1 MAHLRTLPGDSD
13 SGFDG
18 SRNLLVVPAR
28 AHRNVFLVAGPD
40 LSVSIDDT
48 SVATLNEPGTTRAES
63 GNRNL
68 DPWERSQGIR
78 CLRVSGVQD
87 GRTVLHA
94 RLPDGRDWVA
104 PLTIQ
109 VVQNLEARQAT
120 APAGI
125 TPELRRELQQLSLR
139 QAVLR
144 VAEDQMNSQYGRQAG
159 SFNIYVGHDYNWCG
173 AFAHF
178 CWSVA
183 AAAKGMTS
191 PFGGNNDVLLSPQK
205 AIHWCRTNTDK
216 AVLLRFSGYDPMD
229 GKGPMALTDISAAN
243 PVQPGDICLLRN
255 DNDDGW
261 RHVDIVY
268 EAPSGTAFRTID
280 GNQGDPAIKIVNRQ
294 LDTPAAGKPYKLVF
308 VHVLGVT

>member
-1 MAHLRTLPGDSD
+1 MAHLRTLPGDGD

-28 AHRNVFLVAGPD
+28 NTRNVFLVAGPD
-40 LSVSIDDT
+40 LSVSIEETDI
-48 SVATLNEPGTTRAES
+48 ATVSERNATRSES
-63 GNRNL
+63 RDGHL
-68 DPWERSQGIR
+68 DPWEQSQGIR
-78 CLRVSGVQD
+78 CLRISGVHD

-120 APAGI
+120 APAGV
-125 TPELRRELQQLSLR
+125 TPELRRELQQLTLR

-183 AAAKGMTS
+183 AAAKGVAN

-205 AIHWCRTNTDK
+205 AIHFVFGNFDK
-216 AVLLRFSGYDPMD
+216 AILLRYAGIDPMT
-229 GKGPMALTDISAAN
+229 GAGRMALTDISAAN

-268 EAPSGTAFRTID
+268 EAPSGTSFRTID